1 MILNLR
7 LMYLFGS
14 VTRTPPLRSQLGL
27 PVQSGI
33 ESTVGTSYSWHI
45 LASAPSVAVVRH
57 PDASSGSLRPVFA
70 FAADWGSIQPDGAER
85 NVTFEVLLL
94 SDTDLGS
101 HHLPPT
107 CDPSRPVSATHRD
120 CIRGDCSST
129 WCLYTVYLLE
139 AKVRRHGQD
148 SEARW
153 CVALSETC
161 VCFDAVWCQ
170 AYTLQVRARL
180 FNSVGL
186 DTTVQWTFV
195 ECKTT
200 QYAVASGAF
209 LATSTT
215 PKCVSAYVFSPLY
228 GRQATTRSPAKSV
241 HSAATAQG
249 STSCSRRWTW
259 QTRSLRSRN
268 PALPWWTWSRQTTL
282 LPPRGGGHPKPP
294 MV

>member
-1 MILNLR
+1 
-7 LMYLFGS
+7 MYLFGS

-153 CVALSETC
+153 CVALSEPC
-161 VCFDAVWCQ
+161 VCFDAVWCG
-170 AYTLQVRARL
+170 VRR
-180 FNSVGL
+180 
-186 DTTVQWTFV
+186 TRCKFV
-195 ECKTT
+195 HDCST
-200 QYAVASGAF
+200 ASGW
-209 LATSTT
+209 T
-215 PKCVSAYVFSPLY
+215 
-228 GRQATTRSPAKSV
+228 RQSSG
-241 HSAATAQG
+241 HS
-249 STSCSRRWTW
+249 
-259 QTRSLRSRN
+259 
-268 PALPWWTWSRQTTL
+268 
-282 LPPRGGGHPKPP
+282 
-294 MV
+294 